1 MRRADRTASNRAMSE
16 KFKVTTFY
24 EFKDMSA
31 LGDLVAVRDGVRQ
44 SMRELG
50 VVGTIIL
57 AAEGYN
63 ATVAGAVV
71 RIDEFVTDLANRFGT
86 KLNYKASYTDTLP
99 FRKVDVKIKPE
110 IVTLKKPVEIRLGAG
125 THVAPENWNS
135 VISADDVVVLD
146 TRNDYEFR
154 TGTFPG
160 AVNPE
165 TKKFS
170 DLPEYIEKNLD
181 PERHKK
187 VAMFCTGGIRCE
199 KFAPYMKSLGFEEV
213 YQLEGGILKY
223 LEVVPP
229 EEQMWTGECFVF
241 DGRVSVDQRLSKGNA
256 PDLSQALQESGK

>member
-1 MRRADRTASNRAMSE
+1 MSD
-16 KFKVTTFY
+16 KFKVITFY
-24 EFKDMSA
+24 EFKDMST
-31 LGDLVAVRDGVRQ
+31 LGDLAEVRDAVRR
-44 SMRELG
+44 SIKKLG
-50 VVGTIIL
+50 IVGTIIM
-57 AAEGYN
+57 ATEGYN
-63 ATVAGAVV
+63 ATVAGPVA
-71 RIDEFVTDLANRFGT
+71 RIDEFIIYLEGCFGT
-86 KLNYKASYTDTLP
+86 RLTYKASFTDTLP

-110 IVTLKKPVEIRLGAG
+110 IVTLKRPVDINLGAG
-125 THVAPENWNS
+125 THIAPEDWNK
-135 VISADDVVVLD
+135 VISSDDVVVLD

-154 TGTFPG
+154 TGTFEG

-170 DLPEYIEKNLD
+170 ELPEYIERNLD

-229 EEQMWTGECFVF
+229 EEQLWKGECFVF
-241 DGRVSVDQRLSKGNA
+241 DGRVTVDQTLCKGQA
-256 PDLSQALQESGK
+256 PDLSQISQESDK